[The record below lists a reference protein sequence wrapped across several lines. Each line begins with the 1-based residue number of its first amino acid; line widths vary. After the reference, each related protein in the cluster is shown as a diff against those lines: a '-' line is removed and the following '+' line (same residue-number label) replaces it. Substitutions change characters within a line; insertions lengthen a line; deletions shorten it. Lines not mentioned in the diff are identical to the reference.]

1 MHSNLCS
8 GGVAVENC
16 WNRKGWLQFAGSEY
30 EHPGKSDERRA
41 QVEEIGKGQLYHSFK
56 GSVIA
61 GLERLVESHAA
72 RDGRLSPAQV
82 EATLIDVAGRSQMQ
96 QISARQLGYWA
107 GASKTSASL
116 LTGEGLI
123 VDMGALQDVLATAL
137 AARHAAGVSHL
148 ERLLGID
155 YERRGRA
162 YVQAGMR
169 VGYERAQAVVDP
181 ISGMSAG
188 RGGFAKAVCDG
199 ELSCDDA
206 ADVLMELMCMEERR
220 IFAPG
225 GCLFPFRRT
234 RPSTDRQFDQ
244 LSRETRS
251 VEDHLDAAA
260 GLAADALESAA
271 AVGAVMSAA
280 SQVRAMQERSQPPR
294 DMLLQYR
301 QRSATPALMPR
312 QASENSTTPLALQS
326 NGGWRSGTPA
336 LAFLHHSTSPSDSGQ
351 PIFSA
356 RFQTPVPL

>member
-1 MHSNLCS
+1 MAEL
-8 GGVAVENC
+8 G
-16 WNRKGWLQFAGSEY
+16 AG
-30 EHPGKSDERRA
+30 KM
-41 QVEEIGKGQLYHSFK
+41 YHSCK

-82 EATLIDVAGRSQMQ
+82 EATLIATGAKSAGAVA
-96 QISARQLGYWA
+96 ISSEICGTGMGLQGMGARQLGYWA

-155 YERRGRA
+155 YARRGRA

-169 VGYERAQAVVDP
+169 VGYERAQAV
-181 ISGMSAG
+181 IINSQSGVSAG
-188 RGGFAKAVCDG
+188 RGGFANAACDG

-234 RPSTDRQFDQ
+234 RRSVDRQFDQ
-244 LSRETRS
+244 LSREARS

-260 GLAADALESAA
+260 GLAADALESVA
-271 AVGAVMSAA
+271 AVGAVMGAA
-280 SQVRAMQERSQPPR
+280 SASKMQRISQPSQAVLSRIGEKSKTPQLASR
-294 DMLLQYR
+294 HPTSAPGLDRETTTASRVLSVDMAR
-301 QRSATPALMPR
+301 RSLTPAITFLHQPMSAEALVAAGARFP
-312 QASENSTTPLALQS
+312 TPTPL
-326 NGGWRSGTPA
+326 
-336 LAFLHHSTSPSDSGQ
+336 
-351 PIFSA
+351 
-356 RFQTPVPL
+356 